1 MSNDDHST
9 MTTTKTSKKRA
20 KTVRKRPRKKSKAAT
35 SSAGPS
41 HIRGHVTA
49 SRGGRPTRLTHAL
62 IEQFLELL
70 AEGLHVGHCA
80 ALTGLTHTQ
89 VTEYLRVGRRDA
101 DAKKRTIRAKF
112 SILVREGIA
121 ALQQKELRTLA
132 DVERIAL
139 GFDPLC
145 RACRGKLR
153 GCGKHKPD
161 IRLAADLA
169 KWRLVHR
176 HPKDWH
182 VGTVSLDVTGN
193 DDSPAMVPG
202 SAGDEGGP
210 KAAVAALVMYIPR
223 RRDDLE

>member
-1 MSNDDHST
+1 
-9 MTTTKTSKKRA
+9 MTTTKTTKKRA
-20 KTVRKRPRKKSKAAT
+20 KTVRKRPRKKSKAPAPA
-35 SSAGPS
+35 AGPS

-49 SRGGRPTRLTHAL
+49 SRGGRPTRLTHEL
-62 IEQFLELL
+62 IAQFLELL
-70 AEGLHVGHCA
+70 AEGLHVAHCA
-80 ALTGLTHTQ
+80 ALVGLSHTQ
-89 VTEYLRVGRRDA
+89 VTDYLRIGRRDA
-101 DAKKRTIRAKF
+101 DAGKRTIKAKF
-112 SILVREGIA
+112 SAAVREGIA

-182 VGTVSLDVTGN
+182 VGTVAFEAADQDAAL
-193 DDSPAMVPG
+193 VPG
-202 SAGDEGGP
+202 SAGDGKDGP
-210 KAAVAALVMYIPR
+210 KSAVAALVMYIPA
-223 RRDDLE
+223 RRDEIG